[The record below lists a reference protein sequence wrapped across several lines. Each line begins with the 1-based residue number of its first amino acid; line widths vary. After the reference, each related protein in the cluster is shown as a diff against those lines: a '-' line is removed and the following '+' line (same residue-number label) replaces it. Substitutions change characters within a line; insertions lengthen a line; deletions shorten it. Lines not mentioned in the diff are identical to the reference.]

1 MRCEEMHVKFNR
13 RISFSDAGGSQS
25 QNADVKYVVCRD
37 GVELKSREYEDNRL
51 VGVRTAKGFEFTIDQ
66 ATGQITAQGPGT
78 LLLWRRGNGK
88 RAGFAPAAQVRG
100 NGPLA
105 TDSAEWEY
113 TRINFAGKMLGN
125 TKDRVTTFRERVHVV
140 YGPVAQSTETI
151 DEDNLPRDGG
161 WMRCRTLQLTQHP
174 ETKDHKAYIEMEA
187 TGNTELDGRSFHALA
202 HIVTY
207 DESKGLY
214 VLHGDGKRHA
224 KLWHERTPGA
234 ERSSYDGQTISFAPS
249 RNELSV
255 DRSSGG
261 QGVR

>member
-1 MRCEEMHVKFNR
+1 MF
-13 RISFSDAGGSQS
+13 
-25 QNADVKYVVCRD
+25 
-37 GVELKSREYEDNRL
+37 
-51 VGVRTAKGFEFTIDQ
+51 
-66 ATGQITAQGPGT
+66 
-78 LLLWRRGNGK
+78 WRRGNGK
-88 RAGFAPAAQVRG
+88 RAGIQPAARVRG

-105 TDSAEWEY
+105 TDSAEWEF
-113 TRINFAGKMLGN
+113 TRINFAGKMLGS
-125 TKDRVTTFRERVHVV
+125 TKERVTTFRERVNVV

-174 ETKDHKAYIEMEA
+174 ETKDHKAYIEMEG
-187 TGNTELDGRSFHALA
+187 TGNTELDGRSFHAQA

-214 VLHGDGKRHA
+214 FLHGDGKRPA

-234 ERSSYDGQTISFAPS
+234 ERSSSDGQTIRFNPS
-249 RNELSV
+249 RNEWSV